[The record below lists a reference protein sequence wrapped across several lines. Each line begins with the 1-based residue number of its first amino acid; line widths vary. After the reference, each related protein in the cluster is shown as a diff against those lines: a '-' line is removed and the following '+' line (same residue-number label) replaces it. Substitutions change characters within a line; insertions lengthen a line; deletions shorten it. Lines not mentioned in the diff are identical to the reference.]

1 MAVKPYVLD
10 TIALVYYLEDRL
22 PPGADRA
29 CREAEEG
36 RAILLIPHI
45 VIGEFIYIALKNRL
59 RDVKDIEIIKEVLY
73 IIETSGYIETVDMDF
88 KAWKEFL
95 TLDIPELHDRMVC
108 AIAKSKNAILITSD
122 AEITERGIPVL
133 WE

>member
-1 MAVKPYVLD
+1 MAVKLYVLD

-36 RAILLIPHI
+36 RAILLLPHI

-59 RDVKDIEIIKEVLY
+59 REVRDSEIIKEVLY
-73 IIETSGYIETVDMDF
+73 IIETSEYINTVDMDF
-88 KAWKEFL
+88 KAWEEFL
-95 TLDIPELHDRMVC
+95 SLNIPELHDRMVC

-122 AEITERGIPVL
+122 AEIEENGIPTI